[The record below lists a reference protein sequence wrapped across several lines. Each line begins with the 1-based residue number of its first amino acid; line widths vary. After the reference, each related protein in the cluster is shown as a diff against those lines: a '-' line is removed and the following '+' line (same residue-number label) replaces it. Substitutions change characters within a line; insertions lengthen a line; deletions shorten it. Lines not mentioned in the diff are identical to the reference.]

1 MESIVVPVAE
11 NKSTTKLI
19 DLKSVALALTLTED
33 F

>member
-1 MESIVVPVAE
+1 MESIVVPVDE

-19 DLKSVALALTLTED
+19 DLKSVALTLTED